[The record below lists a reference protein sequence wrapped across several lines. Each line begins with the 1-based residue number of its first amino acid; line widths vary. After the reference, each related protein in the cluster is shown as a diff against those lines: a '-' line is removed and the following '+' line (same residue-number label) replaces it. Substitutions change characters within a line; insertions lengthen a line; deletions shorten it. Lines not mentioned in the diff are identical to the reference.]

1 MENSRS
7 KILKI
12 LYNTPEQWI
21 SGEEISHSLSITRS
35 AVWKNIN
42 LLREMGY
49 SIDSCTKRGHK
60 LTIDNDILD
69 EFNIKHG
76 LRSEIFGQREILVFD
91 TIDSTNIKAFQ
102 LATEGYPEGTIILA
116 QQQTSG
122 KGRLGRRW
130 SSPYGKNIYISI
142 ISRPFI
148 SPMDAPKL
156 TLTSAIAVFHTIEKF
171 NISNVEIKW
180 PNDILVNGKKICG
193 ILNEMKGD
201 SDSVDFIIT
210 GIGININQKLNEF
223 PEELQNTATSFEIIK
238 NQTTGRVEVI
248 KALLENF
255 EKYYKMLTS
264 GNFEDILAQWSAKA
278 QIVGKK
284 IKVQQLKE
292 SFVGTVKA
300 ITVDGNLL
308 LDTEAGIKEISSGDI
323 NYI

>member
-1 MENSRS
+1 
-7 KILKI
+7 
-12 LYNTPEQWI
+12 
-21 SGEEISHSLSITRS
+21 
-35 AVWKNIN
+35 
-42 LLREMGY
+42 
-49 SIDSCTKRGHK
+49 
-60 LTIDNDILD
+60 
-69 EFNIKHG
+69 
-76 LRSEIFGQREILVFD
+76 
-91 TIDSTNIKAFQ
+91 
-102 LATEGYPEGTIILA
+102 
-116 QQQTSG
+116 
-122 KGRLGRRW
+122 
-130 SSPYGKNIYISI
+130 
-142 ISRPFI
+142 
-148 SPMDAPKL
+148 
-156 TLTSAIAVFHTIEKF
+156 VFHTIEKF

-292 SFVGTVKA
+292 SFVGTVKD

-308 LDTEAGIKEISSGDI
+308 LDTDAGIKEISSGDI